1 MKTKLFFLLFIVFS
15 SLTQGQIVINE
26 IDPDTPSTDQKEI
39 IENSILTWKSDYE
52 QIDDILIMGIK
63 L

>member
-1 MKTKLFFLLFIVFS
+1 MTKRLIQLIS
-15 SLTQGQIVINE
+15 SC
-26 IDPDTPSTDQKEI
+26 STLPMADQKEI